1 VLDPSISTFLI
12 TIVNI
17 AILFVIL
24 RKLLFKKVTQFM
36 DTRTNKIQ
44 SSIDEAEKS
53 REEAKA
59 LQKKYEE
66 QLKNVQEE
74 SENIILSARRQ
85 AQKEA
90 DKIVANGLRTAETL
104 VASAHRQIE
113 ADRET
118 AMALFRSEATALVIS
133 ASSKLLQRELTQED
147 NHRFVGLLLQ
157 EIRK

>member
-1 VLDPSISTFLI
+1 MLDPSISTFLI
-12 TIVNI
+12 TIINI

-24 RKLLFKKVTQFM
+24 RKLLFKRVTQFM
-36 DTRTNKIQ
+36 DARVNKIQ
-44 SSIDEAEKS
+44 CSIDEAEKS

-59 LQKKYEE
+59 LLKKYEE
-66 QLKNVQEE
+66 QLKNAQEE
-74 SENIILSARRQ
+74 SENIILAARKQ

-113 ADRET
+113 ADREA